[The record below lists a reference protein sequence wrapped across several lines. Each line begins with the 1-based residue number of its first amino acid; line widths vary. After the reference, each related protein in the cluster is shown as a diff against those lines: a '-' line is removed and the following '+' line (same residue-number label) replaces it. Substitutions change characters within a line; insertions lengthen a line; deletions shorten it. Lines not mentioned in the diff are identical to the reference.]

1 MRGTVLHFSIQEN
14 QGFIAGDD
22 GNRYEFT
29 GESWGLP
36 QSPAQGIKVDF
47 GIEDDRAIK
56 IFADPNAVSV
66 SAKSRTLS
74 SLLAFFL
81 GVFGIQFFYL
91 DLWAWGILS
100 ILFCWTYIP
109 FLVGI
114 VLGIQWHLMSEK
126 EFQHKI
132 KNVSGSLKDI
142 QQLFGTKLDR
152 KSTIGVVAIVA
163 IVLIGIQSNKVSLN
177 KDLVNRCLVDSE
189 LASNRD
195 YSNEASRQRTEA
207 SRLCTEAIDKYN
219 SAPGIRL

>member
-29 GESWGLP
+29 GESWGLKN
-36 QSPAQGIKVDF
+36 SPEQGNKVDF
-47 GIEDDRAIK
+47 GIEDNRAIK
-56 IFADPNAVSV
+56 IFADPTVIPSSV
-66 SAKSRTLS
+66 KSKSTS

-81 GVFGIQFFYL
+81 GIFGIQFFYL
-91 DLWAWGILS
+91 DLWGWGIFSL
-100 ILFCWTYIP
+100 LFCWTYIP

-126 EFQHKI
+126 EFQYKI
-132 KNVSGSLKDI
+132 KNTNGSLKDI

-163 IVLIGIQSNKVSLN
+163 IVLIGIQANKHSLGKELVSRC
-177 KDLVNRCLVDSE
+177 KVNDQTSAVGDFS
-189 LASNRD
+189 
-195 YSNEASRQRTEA
+195 YEASRQNLE
-207 SRLCTEAIDKYN
+207 SLRLCTEAVDKYN
-219 SAPGIRL
+219 KALGANL